1 MDSQEGQV
9 SLGLGRPGAG
19 HVLASAGTDV
29 SLSVYL
35 PCCPLKGPVYGLPP
49 TGVTSRRVY

>member
-9 SLGLGRPGAG
+9 GLGLGRPGAG